1 MFSQICHTYTIS
13 HSCCFLFCLAEV
25 GLFFLDFF
33 DFVSSPRADVFG
45 CSSFFS
51 SSYWTDAFGCSSFF
65 SYALADLGCFTFSSS
80 PLAEVLGSSPASSA
94 AFFAASFFLLLL
106 RAAFE
111 SPASSPSY
119 FYVSSTLLTKLI
131 SAPSVLRKAA
141 ITFLNS
147 FSAFVS
153 FKTQLLSNFNFD
165 SPNSLNHDLVNKG
178 FVLVHNSIAFDF

>member
-13 HSCCFLFCLAEV
+13 HSCCFLFYLAEV

-51 SSYWTDAFGCSSFF
+51 SSYWTGAFGCSSFF

-80 PLAEVLGSSPASSA
+80 PLADVLGSSPASSA
-94 AFFAASFFLLLL
+94 AFLAASFFLLLFK
-106 RAAFE
+106 AAFD
-111 SPASSPSY
+111 SPASSPST
-119 FYVSSTLLTKLI
+119 FYVSFSWLAKFI

-141 ITFLNS
+141 MTFLNS
-147 FSAFVS
+147 ISAYVS

-165 SPNSLNHDLVNKG
+165 SPNSLNHDSGNKG
-178 FVLVHNSIAFDF
+178 FVLVHSSIAFDF